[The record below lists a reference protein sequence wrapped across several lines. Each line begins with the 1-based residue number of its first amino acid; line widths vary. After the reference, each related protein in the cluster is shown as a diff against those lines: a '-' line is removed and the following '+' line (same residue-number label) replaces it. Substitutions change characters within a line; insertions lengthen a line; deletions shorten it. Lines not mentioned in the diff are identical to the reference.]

1 MSNSREWLG
10 AYKAPAAALAAAIRG
25 ALADGARDG
34 APVVLTADDNGALIG
49 GRLVASA
56 PDALAFGAVVLPYA
70 AAQALALW
78 LAGRGADLVS
88 VARLA
93 GAVQL
98 STHGADAW
106 LVVACDAAPAA
117 EPTEPTRGRLQAL
130 QAEARRLGVRWSDV
144 RALAAE
150 LAERDGA
157 AELDALRRRVAELY
171 GRQRGAWRRNVR
183 LMAQRLDRSDLDSAA
198 LAGWDCAA
206 ATLREEFPQYAG
218 LDSAAL
224 FELATSDN
232 DPPSACDYLAEAL
245 GWIEEHAELVAAA
258 DDLDA
263 VPF

>member
-10 AYKAPAAALAAAIRG
+10 AYKAPASALLCAVRAALVAHAA
-25 ALADGARDG
+25 DG
-34 APVVLTADDNGALIG
+34 APVTLEATERGARIG
-49 GRLVASA
+49 ARDVAEA

-98 STHGADAW
+98 SAHGADAW
-106 LVVACDAAPAA
+106 LVVACDAAAAA
-117 EPTEPTRGRLQAL
+117 EPPRGRLQAL

-157 AELDALRRRVAELY
+157 AELDALRRRVAELF
-171 GRQRGAWRRNVR
+171 GRQRSAWRRNVR

-224 FELATSDN
+224 FDLATSDN
-232 DPPSACDYLAEAL
+232 APPSACDYLAEAL
-245 GWIEEHAELVAAA
+245 GWIEAHAALAAAA